1 MQQFAALTVG
11 LKTLKE
17 MPFAVPVKVNVFQ
30 VLIKLNSRRKEL
42 TKIMFLIIIIIKT
55 FSLKM
60 QTKYLGLIDTYKAFS
75 D

>member
-1 MQQFAALTVG
+1 MPQLAALTVG

-17 MPFAVPVKVNVFQ
+17 MSFAVPVNVFQ
-30 VLIKLNSRRKEL
+30 VLIKLNSVSRKKEL
-42 TKIMFLIIIIIKT
+42 TKMIFLIIIKKT

-60 QTKYLGLIDTYKAFS
+60 QTKYLGLIDTYKGFS